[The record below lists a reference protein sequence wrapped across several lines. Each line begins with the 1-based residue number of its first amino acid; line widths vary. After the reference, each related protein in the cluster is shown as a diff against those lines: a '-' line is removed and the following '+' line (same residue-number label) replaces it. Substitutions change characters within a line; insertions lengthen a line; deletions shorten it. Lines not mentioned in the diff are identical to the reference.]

1 MTLLI
6 QIFEAMSG
14 IVDFR
19 YKCKVSINETME
31 MKRMCRGRKEKRT
44 ETQKTNVYVKK
55 DNYAVICLK
64 ID

>member
-6 QIFEAMSG
+6 EIFEAMSG

-31 MKRMCRGRKEKRT
+31 MKRCAGEERKRELRPKK
-44 ETQKTNVYVKK
+44 QMYMVKK
-55 DNYAVICLK
+55 TTMQ
-64 ID
+64 